1 MKIKISTDP
10 NVITIQ
16 KIPGG
21 FCLAG
26 DLGALA
32 WCIKVTFNTKCNK
45 WDDPVYQNTGT
56 AYRPPTNTNLI
67 TTVANMYTLVT
78 CAPNLRIVFVDDVV
92 EKYIASMVRA
102 HGTNWIIERLNQLDP
117 RIFETLQ
124 FNTPSLK
131 NKQVKGE

>member
-1 MKIKISTDP
+1 MKIKISKDP

-16 KIPGG
+16 KIPDG

-26 DLGALA
+26 DLGTSFASL

-45 WDDPVYQNTGT
+45 WDDPVYQNMGT
-56 AYRPPTNTNLI
+56 THRPPTNTNLI

-78 CAPNLRIVFVDDVV
+78 CNPNLRIVFVDDVV
-92 EKYIASMVRA
+92 EKYIASMVKV
-102 HGTNWIIERLNQLDP
+102 HGTNWIIERLKQLDY

-124 FNTPSLK
+124 FNAPSLK
-131 NKQVKGE
+131 K